1 MALRERILV
10 YGGPGTGKS
19 RGWLSIARMF
29 PKVKVWVLDTDDAA
43 ERMIASHDLPNITVF
58 PCLDWPDYLAA
69 AAEARDKLD
78 PDDWLVVDMVSSA
91 WDAVQGFYIEQ
102 AFGMKLALESGPQGG
117 LPVEAVEAGGPA
129 ANVGVEVGDRIVAV
143 GDESVWHVY
152 QLIEII
158 NRWVSASPGLPLLVE
173 REGEYRVLVFRS
185 SGPLPLPGEEDGHQH

>member
-1 MALRERILV
+1 MKPRVRTWTLLLIAAIGFMAALFWIRANPTKEKNPL
-10 YGGPGTGKS
+10 T
-19 RGWLSIARMF
+19 
-29 PKVKVWVLDTDDAA
+29 
-43 ERMIASHDLPNITVF
+43 
-58 PCLDWPDYLAA
+58 
-69 AAEARDKLD
+69 EA
-78 PDDWLVVDMVSSA
+78 
-91 WDAVQGFYIEQ
+91 QETIEQ

-129 ANVGVEVGDRIVAV
+129 ANVGVEVGDRILAV

-152 QLIEII
+152 QLIEIV